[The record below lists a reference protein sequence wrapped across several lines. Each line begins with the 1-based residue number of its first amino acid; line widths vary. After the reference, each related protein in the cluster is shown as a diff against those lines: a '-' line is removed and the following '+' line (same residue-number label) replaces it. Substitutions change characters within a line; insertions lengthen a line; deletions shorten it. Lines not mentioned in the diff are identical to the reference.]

1 MKLQASSV
9 SIQDLHNSTLAD
21 IYLRSHGKLIDN
33 MASDSLQRNDSNVD
47 TTINTVHKTKAAIPL
62 IVEFKKLLLLKRR

>member
-47 TTINTVHKTKAAIPL
+47 TTINNSTQD
-62 IVEFKKLLLLKRR
+62 